1 MKGTVNHLRQ
11 KDLPSLARFLTRL
24 GSDRP
29 VIDKTGLAGSF
40 EIDMDISNALEPS
53 DGPLMGPTNLGMFEA
68 VMGGLERALGLRL
81 VSAKAPVEVLVVD
94 RVQQPTGN

>member
-1 MKGTVNHLRQ
+1 M
-11 KDLPSLARFLTRL
+11 
-24 GSDRP
+24 
-29 VIDKTGLAGSF
+29 IDKTGLAGSF

-94 RVQQPTGN
+94 RVQQTTGN